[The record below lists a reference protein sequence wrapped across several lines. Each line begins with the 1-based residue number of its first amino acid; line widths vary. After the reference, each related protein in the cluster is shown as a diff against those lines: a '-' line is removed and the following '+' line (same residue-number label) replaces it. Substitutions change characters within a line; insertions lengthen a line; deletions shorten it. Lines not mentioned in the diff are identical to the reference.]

1 MSSSK
6 RARDLLGQI
15 SQERAA
21 AAGFRTKSGLAI
33 LAMFLLF
40 AGVIYNKI
48 NNFDTEALV
57 VELQRSATRTVW
69 PLVYKELDKVGKEAL
84 PALSKA
90 VSDEVAKIGPVL
102 STRLDGEAKIFQ
114 LNMAK
119 KMRTSL
125 DGALAGEFAANK
137 DKLKG
142 QLKPFA
148 ADDAAYD
155 DMVRKMR
162 KAGQD
167 WAHAKLDSTFSK
179 HIRLLQSINETV
191 QRLGVQA
198 KKGGATADSMDDVML
213 IVAEILNARVN
224 EDG

>member
-1 MSSSK
+1 MSSSQ

-15 SQERAA
+15 SKERAA
-21 AAGFRTKSGLAI
+21 AAGFRTKSGAAI

-40 AGVIYNKI
+40 AGIIYNKI
-48 NNFDTEALV
+48 NNFDTEVLV
-57 VELQRSATRTVW
+57 AELQRSATRTVW
-69 PLVYKELDKVGKEAL
+69 PMVYKELDKVGKEAL

-90 VSDEVAKIGPVL
+90 VSKEVAQIGPVL

-114 LNMAK
+114 VNMAK

-125 DGALAGEFAANK
+125 DGSLAREFTENK

-142 QLKPFA
+142 HLKPFT

-155 DMVRKMR
+155 DMVRKMQ

-167 WAHAKLDSTFSK
+167 WAHGKLDSTFSK
-179 HIRLLQSINETV
+179 HVLLLQSINETI
-191 QRLGVQA
+191 QRLGKQA
-198 KKGGATADSMDDVML
+198 KKGGASADSMDDVML
-213 IVAEILNARVN
+213 LVAEILNSRVN
-224 EDG
+224 EEG

>member
-142 QLKPFA
+142 QLKPFT